1 MAERRDATGV
11 DVIRGL
17 VLSRVGTGARS
28 DEPLTERDDWF
39 SALAD
44 VFDLRFEAAVAHPFV
59 ADLDEDTLRA
69 ELLHVMRRLL
79 ELPD

>member
-1 MAERRDATGV
+1 MSADALGV
-11 DVIRGL
+11 
-17 VLSRVGTGARS
+17 TK
-28 DEPLTERDDWF
+28 
-39 SALAD
+39 
-44 VFDLRFEAAVAHPFV
+44 AAVAHPFV